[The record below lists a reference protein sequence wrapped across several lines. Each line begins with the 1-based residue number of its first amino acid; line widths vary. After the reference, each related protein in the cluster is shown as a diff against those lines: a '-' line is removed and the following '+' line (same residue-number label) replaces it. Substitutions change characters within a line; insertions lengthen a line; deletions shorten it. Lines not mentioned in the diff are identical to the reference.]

1 MMARCVISV
10 LEDSEMKKR
19 IILLLLL
26 LIGVCGVFV
35 TIQNI
40 DQVSASME
48 TTEGI
53 YTHLEFTDEF
63 FPEYEDFKIN
73 FHITKTPAL
82 ELNRSWTL
90 YMTGYRIV
98 LNDTLLAYI
107 DHSDDIL
114 SYIPVLEQKE
124 LVFDADDLELNT
136 TDLNYEHI
144 LKIQISAIALTEN
157 GDSQIVPDDYLT
169 EEVFFLREATGSEIR
184 DVALIVFV
192 PLLIVTGL
200 FGINWRINETSFE
213 NIKYRNMFW
222 YLFKRVIIREDH
234 TEETIQSRRP
244 KTKPPATDS
253 TKRLKKAIKYSFV
266 FYGLYVL
273 LSGLSFM
280 IFWLNPLF
288 EGIFASISVVLIYIQ
303 LVIIDVL
310 WFICL
315 KEKKELKNKDVF
327 ENGN

>member
-1 MMARCVISV
+1 MN
-10 LEDSEMKKR
+10 KR
-19 IILLLLL
+19 IILTLLL
-26 LIGVCGVFV
+26 LIGFCGVFIS
-35 TIQNI
+35 TQNI
-40 DQVSASME
+40 DQVSASMK

-63 FPEYEDFKIN
+63 FPQYEDFKIN
-73 FHITKTPAL
+73 FHITKNPTL

-107 DHSDDIL
+107 DHSDNVL
-114 SYIPVLEQKE
+114 SYIPTLEQKE

-157 GDSQIVPDDYLT
+157 GDSQIIPDDYIT
-169 EEVFFLREATGSEIR
+169 EEVFFLREATGSEIKEI
-184 DVALIVFV
+184 AIIVFV
-192 PLLIVTGL
+192 PLLIITGL

-222 YLFKRVIIREDH
+222 YLFKRAIIREDH
-234 TEETIQSRRP
+234 TEETIESRRP
-244 KTKPPATDS
+244 KPKPTK
-253 TKRLKKAIKYSFV
+253 TKRAKQFIKTLRYSIAFQLT
-266 FYGLYVL
+266 YMLLGGLL
-273 LSGLSFM
+273 FL
-280 IFWLNPLF
+280 LF
-288 EGIFASISVVLIYIQ
+288 EMNWLYEAIFVSVAVGVEYFLFSYI
-303 LVIIDVL
+303 LVL
-310 WFICL
+310 WFFL
-315 KEKKELKNKDVF
+315 LREKKELKNKEVF